1 VRISVNGVW
10 LYFDV
15 DGCGLAAL
23 DKDMTARP
31 TVLLLPG
38 GPGGDHSF
46 FKPDFAAMTDAA
58 QVIYLDPRGT
68 GRSDHGD
75 PSRWTWDQWADDV
88 AAFCEKLEIRS
99 PVLVGTSGGG
109 RIAISCAVRH
119 PDLAGG
125 VVTDS
130 TLFGPGSLADSLA
143 VFERRGGPLAREAA
157 ERIFGGDTSPEAN
170 MAWRTHALPVYGSA
184 NDGDLR
190 ARAARSR
197 TSREVFRRFRRGGC
211 GPLEITA
218 PELNAVRCPVLVL
231 AGEDDPASPAA
242 SARRV
247 TDAAGR
253 PDLALHVFPEVAHGV
268 FRQAPE
274 RAFGLL
280 REFLA
285 ETGTRPDQ
293 GT

>member
-1 VRISVNGVW
+1 
-10 LYFDV
+10 
-15 DGCGLAAL
+15 
-23 DKDMTARP
+23 M
-31 TVLLLPG
+31 
-38 GPGGDHSF
+38 
-46 FKPDFAAMTDAA
+46 
-58 QVIYLDPRGT
+58 
-68 GRSDHGD
+68 
-75 PSRWTWDQWADDV
+75 
-88 AAFCEKLEIRS
+88 
-99 PVLVGTSGGG
+99 
-109 RIAISCAVRH
+109 
-119 PDLAGG
+119 
-125 VVTDS
+125 
-130 TLFGPGSLADSLA
+130 
-143 VFERRGGPLAREAA
+143 
-157 ERIFGGDTSPEAN
+157 FGGDTSPEAT